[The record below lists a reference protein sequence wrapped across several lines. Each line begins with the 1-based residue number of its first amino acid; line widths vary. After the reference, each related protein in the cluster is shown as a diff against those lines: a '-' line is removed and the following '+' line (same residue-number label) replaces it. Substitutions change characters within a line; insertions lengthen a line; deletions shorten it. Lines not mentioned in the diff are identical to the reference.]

1 MIVCVCHNISE
12 SEIKAAIKSGLDD
25 MHLLRDNLG
34 IGTCCGKCKSCTKKI
49 LRENGAEDKKHET
62 GHSKPLLYLAQV

>member
-12 SEIKAAIKSGLDD
+12 NQVKSAIRNGLDS
-25 MHLLRDNLG
+25 MHLLRENLA

-49 LRENGAEDKKHET
+49 LRECQPKEENQHARVHT
-62 GHSKPLLYLAQV
+62 LHFQALAA